1 MTISIQEQLAL
12 AKQKAPADKESFDIQ
27 RFGQYYDLND
37 DRGELRITPEV
48 IEDFEIQY
56 YLLFPELKTL
66 QELAEKRHWL
76 EANGG

>member
-1 MTISIQEQLAL
+1 MTMSIQEQLAL
-12 AKQKAPADKESFDIQ
+12 AKQKALADKEPFDIQ
-27 RFGQYYDLND
+27 GFGQYYDLND
-37 DRGELRITPEV
+37 DRGTLRITPEV

-66 QELAEKRHWL
+66 RELAEKRQWL

>member
-1 MTISIQEQLAL
+1 MTTSIQEQLAL
-12 AKQKAPADKESFDIQ
+12 AKQKALASKEPFDIQ

-37 DRGELRITPEV
+37 DHGTPCITPEV

-66 QELAEKRHWL
+66 QEFAEKRQWL